1 MFKNLSEE
9 EISIVKFTQKFYDS
23 NNSYQNWQFQKRA
36 FSSNFK
42 SYQTI
47 KNIRQRMKLFMK
59 LLKANLLFR
68 ENLDVL
74 EFHQQ
79 KFNNIERRLKIV

>member
-1 MFKNLSEE
+1 
-9 EISIVKFTQKFYDS
+9 
-23 NNSYQNWQFQKRA
+23 
-36 FSSNFK
+36 
-42 SYQTI
+42 
-47 KNIRQRMKLFMK
+47 MKLFMK